1 MLKRYVLLIAAVVLF
16 AAGGLVFWGSTFA
29 KNMVHDN
36 LVEQKI
42 TFGTAESLRAEGDA
56 WLVPYAGQKV
66 DNGAKAKAYSDYIKG
81 HLQKVAG
88 GKTYSEVSAEFQ
100 KDKTNQTLAGQRT
113 TLFMGE
119 TLRGLLLSAYGW
131 GLMGVIAFWSSIG
144 LFAAAAVAVVA
155 YLYAVSLTAP
165 TKKKPAKKSAKR
177 K

>member
-1 MLKRYVLLIAAVVLF
+1 MKKHIVLIAVIVLAVAASLVLL
-16 AAGGLVFWGSTFA
+16 GSNFA

-42 TFGTAESLRAEGDA
+42 TFGTAEALTAEGDA
-56 WLVPYAGQKV
+56 YLVKYAGQSV
-66 DNGAKAKAYSDYIKG
+66 DNGAKAYAYSQYIKG
-81 HLQKVAG
+81 HLEKVAG

-100 KDKTNQTLAGQRT
+100 KDKTNQTLAAQRQ

-131 GLMGVIAFWSSIG
+131 GLLGVIAFWTALG
-144 LFAAAAVAVVA
+144 LYAAAALALVG
-155 YLYAVSLTAP
+155 YLYIGSLTMTKKP
-165 TKKKPAKKSAKR
+165 TKKSVKNKR

>member
-1 MLKRYVLLIAAVVLF
+1 MKRYVVLIAVVVLA

-42 TFGTAESLRAEGDA
+42 TFGTAEALKAEGDA
-56 WLVPYAGQKV
+56 YLVKYAGQSV
-66 DNGAKAKAYSDYIKG
+66 DNGAKAYAYSQYIKG
-81 HLQKVAG
+81 HLEKVAA
-88 GKTYSEVSAEFQ
+88 GKTYSEVSSAFQ
-100 KDKTNQTLAGQRT
+100 KDKTNKTLEGQRT

-131 GLMGVIAFWSSIG
+131 GLMGVIAFWTSIG
-144 LFAAAAVAVVA
+144 LFAAAAVALVGYLYIAAYDSNNKPSKKVVA
-155 YLYAVSLTAP
+155 
-165 TKKKPAKKSAKR
+165 KKKR